1 MLKGYCVGRQV
12 HVVERPSLPDLRR
25 AGSIGSVD
33 HGTCRGYNPN
43 LSPSP
48 DPSPNPPQPEPQ
60 P

>member
-25 AGSIGSVD
+25 AGSAGSVE
-33 HGTCRGYNPN
+33 HGTGHGYNPN

-48 DPSPNPPQPEPQ
+48 DPSPNPP
-60 P
+60 